1 MIRSH
6 APVII
11 PVVALHPEG
20 VDRNI
25 DFLHTV
31 RGFCRVALHPE
42 GVDRNILLYKL
53 RQIGVESPSTRR
65 AWIEIYGA
73 TLENGM
79 VAVALHPEGVDRNRY
94 SICSFSE
101 PSVALH
107 PEGVDRNLESCV
119 VLFGVSG
126 RPPPGGRG

>member
-1 MIRSH
+1 MTKSPSTRRAWIEMIRSH

-65 AWIEIYGA
+65 AWIEI
-73 TLENGM
+73 
-79 VAVALHPEGVDRNRY
+79 HKR
-94 SICSFSE
+94 
-101 PSVALH
+101 
-107 PEGVDRNLESCV
+107 
-119 VLFGVSG
+119 
-126 RPPPGGRG
+126 